1 MRVKICGITRKE
13 DALLVAGL
21 GADAIGI
28 VNVRES
34 KRFTS
39 LEKAK
44 EIFHSVPPFVSRVI
58 VIAPA
63 NLDEVRR
70 VEETGADHIQLHGEE
85 SPEFVKEIREN
96 SGLKIIKQIP
106 VVDENSIEAARI
118 YSSLVDAILL
128 DTKVRDTMG
137 GTGKT
142 HDWSI
147 SRKIVESVDKP
158 VILAGGLNPD
168 NVAEAIK
175 GIGPYAVDIA
185 SGVEAELGI
194 KDPEKVRRFIQNAT
208 Q

>member
-13 DALLVAGL
+13 DALLAAGL

-34 KRFTS
+34 KRFTD
-39 LEKAK
+39 LERAK
-44 EIFHSVPPFVSRVI
+44 EIFRSVPPFVSRVI
-58 VIAPA
+58 VIAPT

-106 VVDENSIEAARI
+106 VVDENSIENARI
-118 YSSLVDAILL
+118 YSGIVDAILL
-128 DTKVRDTMG
+128 DTKVRGTMG

-175 GIGPYAVDIA
+175 ETGPYAVDIA
-185 SGVEAELGI
+185 SGVEAEPGI